1 MAMQA
6 GYGQMQS
13 SPTSTVK
20 IVIVGDGAVGKT
32 CMLVSYTT
40 KTFPSE
46 YVPTIFDNY
55 SANVEAMKNGRR
67 EQIKLMLY
75 DTAGQEDYKQ
85 IRPLSYPG
93 TSVFIVCYSVDNRT
107 SFGNVKSAWIP
118 EITEHCP
125 GTPWILCG
133 TKADLADDKQ
143 VVEVLRNRKSPI
155 VTDAE
160 GKKMAAAL
168 GGLVSLQC
176 SAMTQKGLKEVFDK
190 AISIGMG
197 GGGSEGGGCCI
208 VM

>member
-1 MAMQA
+1 ME
-6 GYGQMQS
+6 MQS
-13 SPTSTVK
+13 SPSSTVK

-55 SANVEAMKNGRR
+55 SANVEAMRNGKR

-93 TSVFIVCYSVDNRT
+93 TSVFIVCYAVDKRA
-107 SFGNVKSAWIP
+107 SFANVKSAWIP
-118 EITEHCP
+118 EIQEHCP
-125 GTPWILCG
+125 GTPWILTG
-133 TKADLADDKQ
+133 TKADLAEDKH
-143 VVEVLRNRKSPI
+143 VVEVLKNKRTPI
-155 VTDAE
+155 ITE
-160 GKKMAAAL
+160 GEAKKLCAQL
-168 GGLVSLQC
+168 GGETSLQC

-190 AISIGMG
+190 AIQIGMG
-197 GGGSEGGGCCI
+197 GSAGGGGGCC
-208 VM
+208 VVC

>member
-1 MAMQA
+1 MF
-6 GYGQMQS
+6 
-13 SPTSTVK
+13 V
-20 IVIVGDGAVGKT
+20 V
-32 CMLVSYTT
+32 
-40 KTFPSE
+40 
-46 YVPTIFDNY
+46 FDNY
-55 SANVEAMKNGRR
+55 SANVEAMKNGKR

-107 SFGNVKSAWIP
+107 SFGNIKSAWIP

-155 VTDAE
+155 VTEGE
-160 GKKMAAAL
+160 GKKLAAAL
-168 GGLVSLQC
+168 GGQVSLQC
-176 SAMTQKGLKEVFDK
+176 SAMTQKGLKEVFDR

-197 GGGSEGGGCCI
+197 GGGGDSGGCCI